1 MRRLAVFALLLLVA
15 HATSQEK
22 KDEFPPIPT
31 IDLKLTAPVEYG
43 ADIAPIF
50 KTKCFVCHSGN
61 VTEGKFDMS
70 TYEKVMKG
78 GAKRMATLSYYATH
92 PMSHYG
98 KGAISSDFVG
108 MARDSQTDTFQVHFT
123 GAAGNIG
130 AEAAAKS
137 AADGYTIF
145 MSTTSQAISASLYA
159 KLNYDLV
166 RDFAPVIQ
174 AVNYTNLL
182 VVHPSLPVKSV
193 KELIAL
199 AKARPG
205 ELNYGTAGNGTPPH
219 MTGEMFKSY
228 TRVNLQ
234 HVPYKGGAPAIADLL
249 GGQITIMFDNVPP
262 LLPHVQAGKMRPL
275 AVTSLKR
282 IGVLRDVPTLDEA
295 GLKGFDSV
303 AWNGVLA
310 PAGTP
315 KEIHARLNTEIV
327 RILALPDVRER
338 LMSQGAD
345 PVGGTPDEF
354 AVLIRTEIK
363 KWAQV
368 VKQSG
373 AKVD

>member
-1 MRRLAVFALLLLVA
+1 MVGRYAAVAAGCLFAATGYAQTYPAKPIRFLVG
-15 HATSQEK
+15 
-22 KDEFPPIPT
+22 FPPGGTSDILART
-31 IDLKLTAPVEYG
+31 IGQKLGEAVGQQVVIDNRPG
-43 ADIAPIF
+43 A
-50 KTKCFVCHSGN
+50 G
-61 VTEGKFDMS
+61 
-70 TYEKVMKG
+70 
-78 GAKRMATLSYYATH
+78 
-92 PMSHYG
+92 
-98 KGAISSDFVG
+98 
-108 MARDSQTDTFQVHFT
+108 
-123 GAAGNIG
+123 GNIG

-137 AADGYTIF
+137 APDGYTIF
-145 MSTTSQAISASLYA
+145 MSTTSQAISASLYS

-166 RDFAPVIQ
+166 RDFAPITQ
-174 AVNYTNLL
+174 AVNSTNLL
-182 VVHPSLPVKSV
+182 VVHPSLPVRSV

-219 MTGEMFKSY
+219 MTGELFNSY
-228 TRVNLQ
+228 TGVKLQ

-282 IGVLRDVPTLDEA
+282 ISVLRDVPTLDEA

-315 KEIHARLNTEIV
+315 KEIVARLNSEIL
-327 RILALPDVRER
+327 RILSLPDVRER
-338 LMSQGAD
+338 LSSQGAD
-345 PVGGTPDEF
+345 PVGGTPEQF
-354 AVLIRTEIK
+354 AALIRSEIQ
-363 KWAQV
+363 KWAKV
-368 VKQSG
+368 VKDSG

>member
-1 MRRLAVFALLLLVA
+1 VAWRIAAAILAACAGAGICTAQTYPNKPIRFLVG
-15 HATSQEK
+15 
-22 KDEFPPIPT
+22 FPPGGTSDILART
-31 IDLKLTAPVEYG
+31 IGQKLSEAVGQQVVIENRPG
-43 ADIAPIF
+43 A
-50 KTKCFVCHSGN
+50 G
-61 VTEGKFDMS
+61 
-70 TYEKVMKG
+70 
-78 GAKRMATLSYYATH
+78 
-92 PMSHYG
+92 
-98 KGAISSDFVG
+98 
-108 MARDSQTDTFQVHFT
+108 
-123 GAAGNIG
+123 GNIG

-137 AADGYTIF
+137 APDGYTIF
-145 MSTTSQAISASLYA
+145 MSTTSQAISVSLYS

-166 RDFAPVIQ
+166 RDFAPIIQ

-219 MTGEMFKSY
+219 MTGELFNSY
-228 TRVNLQ
+228 TGVKLQ

-282 IGVLRDVPTLDEA
+282 ISVLRDAPTLDES

-310 PAGTP
+310 PTGTP
-315 KEIHARLNTEIV
+315 KEIIARLNAEV
-327 RILALPDVRER
+327 LRILSLPDVRER
-338 LMSQGAD
+338 LSSQGAD
-345 PVGGTPDEF
+345 PVGGTPEQF
-354 AVLIRTEIK
+354 AALIRNEIQ
-363 KWAQV
+363 KWAKV
-368 VKQSG
+368 VKDSN

>member
-1 MRRLAVFALLLLVA
+1 VTAAMLVVVTGTGICNA
-15 HATSQEK
+15 QSYPNRPLRFLVG
-22 KDEFPPIPT
+22 FPPGGTSDILART
-31 IDLKLTAPVEYG
+31 IGQKLGDAIGQQVVIENRPG
-43 ADIAPIF
+43 A
-50 KTKCFVCHSGN
+50 G
-61 VTEGKFDMS
+61 
-70 TYEKVMKG
+70 
-78 GAKRMATLSYYATH
+78 
-92 PMSHYG
+92 
-98 KGAISSDFVG
+98 
-108 MARDSQTDTFQVHFT
+108 
-123 GAAGNIG
+123 GNIG

-145 MSTTSQAISASLYA
+145 MSTTSQAISVSLYS

-199 AKARPG
+199 AKAKPG
-205 ELNYGTAGNGTPPH
+205 QLNYGTAGNGTPPH
-219 MTGEMFKSY
+219 MTGELFKSY
-228 TRVNLQ
+228 TGVNLQ

-282 IGVLRDVPTLDEA
+282 ISVLRDVPTLDEA

-315 KEIHARLNTEIV
+315 KEIVARLNAEIL
-327 RILALPDVRER
+327 RILGMSDVRER
-338 LMSQGAD
+338 LSSQGAD
-345 PVGGTPDEF
+345 PVGGTPEQF
-354 AVLIRTEIK
+354 AALIRDEIR
-363 KWAQV
+363 KWAKV
-368 VKQSG
+368 VKDSG